1 MSFKENKWNI
11 CFIGDVADILNG
23 YAFKAKDFQCKGVPI
38 IKIKNIVPPNI
49 SIEDV
54 QYVSRDLYN
63 EKIKYALKYNDIL
76 ISMTGSGINQIS
88 SAVGKIGR
96 VRIKDESLL
105 LNQRV
110 GKLFVKDKNKCDED
124 YLYYYM
130 TQNSIRY
137 DLASSAGGSA
147 NQANISPAQIKS
159 IKIILPPLEEQ
170 KAIAKIL
177 SDLDEKIEV
186 NNKIN
191 KNLEEMAQAIFKQW
205 FVDFEFPNEEGK
217 PYKSSGGEMVE
228 SELGMIPKDWEIKNI
243 EDFCEVCSSKRIFM
257 KDYVKSGIPFYRS
270 KEIIELSNGNNITTE
285 LYISNKKFNEINS
298 KFGVPKKGDILLT
311 SVGTLGISYLVN
323 SDNFYFKDGN
333 LTWFKSFIGNSN
345 IYIYSFLSSFEG
357 KKAFDKITI
366 GSTQK
371 ALTISALKKIKL
383 VKPTDKIIDKYTL
396 VCQSLV
402 DKIEFVVSEN
412 RNLEKLR
419 DTLLPKLMSGE
430 IRVPLE
436 NNEN

>member
-1 MSFKENKWNI
+1 MSFKETEVGRIPIDWEVDELSNKVDLVMGQSPKSEFYNDKGIGMPFMQGRTTFGEKYHYINTWCTDIKRVGIKNSVLMSVRAPV
-11 CFIGDVADILNG
+11 GDVNIATEDICIGRGLASLNM
-23 YAFKAKDFQCKGVPI
+23 
-38 IKIKNIVPPNI
+38 KNKNN
-49 SIEDV
+49 EF
-54 QYVSRDLYN
+54 LY
-63 EKIKYALKYNDIL
+63 YLLKNYSGLL
-76 ISMTGSGINQIS
+76 ISKESGTVFGSINKAGI
-88 SAVGKIGR
+88 
-96 VRIKDESLL
+96 E
-105 LNQRV
+105 
-110 GKLFVKDKNKCDED
+110 KLVLPFPS
-124 YLYYYM
+124 
-130 TQNSIRY
+130 NS
-137 DLASSAGGSA
+137 
-147 NQANISPAQIKS
+147 
-159 IKIILPPLEEQ
+159 EQ

>member
-1 MSFKENKWNI
+1 MSFRNTEIGKLPSEWDVKTLKECSTKITDGTHSTVKDNKDGEYYLLSCKNVKNGNVVLGEKERKI
-11 CFIGDVADILNG
+11 DLDTLKKLRKRTNMDIGDLLLTTVGTIGESAIVKDLNFEFQRSVA
-23 YAFKAKDFQCKGVPI
+23 I
-38 IKIKNIVPPNI
+38 IKLDTKKVNKNFAYYITKDRYFKYQVSGRI
-49 SIEDV
+49 SGSV
-54 QYVSRDLYN
+54 QKCLY
-63 EKIKYALKYNDIL
+63 LGDI
-76 ISMTGSGINQIS
+76 N
-88 SAVGKIGR
+88 
-96 VRIKDESLL
+96 
-105 LNQRV
+105 N
-110 GKLFVKDKNKCDED
+110 
-124 YLYYYM
+124 
-130 TQNSIRY
+130 
-137 DLASSAGGSA
+137 
-147 NQANISPAQIKS
+147 
-159 IKIILPPLEEQ
+159 IKIPLPSLAEQ

-357 KKAFDKITI
+357 K
-366 GSTQK
+366 
-371 ALTISALKKIKL
+371 
-383 VKPTDKIIDKYTL
+383 
-396 VCQSLV
+396 
-402 DKIEFVVSEN
+402 
-412 RNLEKLR
+412 
-419 DTLLPKLMSGE
+419 
-430 IRVPLE
+430 
-436 NNEN
+436 